1 MATGM
6 GVSAMIHAVGIIGA
20 IVWFGLNGLL
30 GYAKPSDFVWLAGS
44 AILGVSFFARFF
56 WYLALADRFADNADC

>member
-1 MATGM
+1 MIAMRGRDGGVREVMATGM

-30 GYAKPSDFVWLAGS
+30 GYAKPSDFVWLAG
-44 AILGVSFFARFF
+44 
-56 WYLALADRFADNADC
+56 